1 MPKVEVSVII
11 STRDRAALLEYCLI
25 CLCQQTIDP
34 ARYNICVVDNGSSDH
49 TQDIVKK
56 VAARFPTHQLF
67 ALFEPLPGV
76 CRAHNRGIAATES
89 DYLVFPDDDVRV
101 PPNWLE
107 SFLIH
112 FETKDEKLAIIGGEI
127 VPIWKGKKPD
137 WITEGMLVFLS
148 ATTNLGHLPRYV
160 GFEEY
165 FIECNCCYR
174 RKDLAEIGNFP
185 EYLGRSG
192 NSLLCGQNVV
202 ESGIKQRGGLAL
214 YDPNIIVR
222 HIIHADRLTP
232 TWFRRRFFW
241 QGVTGQAVRVYQAR
255 QGMVEVGDE
264 PFKLNLPLKLE
275 DWAFVN
281 QETAE
286 GLDISLHYFQSLGF
300 VLALTG
306 VMPVGEA
313 L

>member
-1 MPKVEVSVII
+1 MSKVDISVII

-25 CLCQQTIDP
+25 NLCEQTLYP
-34 ARYNICVVDNGSSDH
+34 SRYNICVVDNGSSDN
-49 TQDIVKK
+49 TQEIVKK
-56 VAARFPTHQLF
+56 VAARYPKHQLF
-67 ALFEPLPGV
+67 SLFEPLPGV

-89 DYLVFPDDDVRV
+89 DYLAFPDDDVRV
-101 PPNWLE
+101 QPDWLQR
-107 SFLIH
+107 FLAH
-112 FETKDEKLAIIGGEI
+112 FEVGDPQLAIIGGEI
-127 VPIWKGKKPD
+127 TPIWKGKKPD

-160 GFEEY
+160 TLEEY
-165 FIECNCCYR
+165 FIECNSCYR
-174 RKDLAEIGNFP
+174 RSALAEVGNFP

-202 ESGIKQRGGLAL
+202 EAGIKNRGGLAL

-241 QGVTGQAVRVYQAR
+241 QGVTGQAVRIYQT
-255 QGMVEVGDE
+255 QHGMEVDSVL
-264 PFKLNLPLKLE
+264 KLNLPLEPK

-281 QETAE
+281 HDTSE
-286 GLDISLHYFQSLGF
+286 GLETSLHYFQSLGF
-300 VLALTG
+300 ILAITG
-306 VMPVGEA
+306 IMPLEVS
-313 L
+313 